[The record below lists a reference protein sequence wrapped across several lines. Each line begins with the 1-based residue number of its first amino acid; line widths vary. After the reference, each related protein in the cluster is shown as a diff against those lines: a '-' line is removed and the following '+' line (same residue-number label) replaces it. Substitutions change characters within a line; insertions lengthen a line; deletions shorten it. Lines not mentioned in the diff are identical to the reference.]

1 VSHIANKHSL
11 TLKLFP
17 DDDAVE
23 DDVAGENVD
32 DDAAD
37 AGGVAEC
44 TPADDGTANKKKD
57 GRGRTP
63 RPRFELGS
71 AHPLANDYDAVLR
84 LKTKTPMFGG
94 RSVPA
99 YPGAYPSKGTSKQQQ
114 DWVAEMNILSKYLL
128 CTFVPW
134 AAEGPVGD
142 LDFNQLAQVLKE
154 WDSSKA
160 SFTNRSRARYMRNLI
175 NKTHRHS
182 KNEITTSL
190 WRARN
195 ADWWKDID
203 KRSLPSAMVEKGD
216 RSREAQKAR
225 QLEKKL
231 KDSHALRKLASR
243 VLVPNGEKREYLQR
257 MSGMY
262 KELLGS
268 NPNGVETPR
277 PRRNKTVVF
286 EQPDDNDPR
295 AIPDLCSKFLA
306 YRKEPN
312 ALNAAAR
319 GLDGAPVDSRQP
331 GERAFIEFT
340 GRGTS
345 TPAQWKIVDH
355 IVNTVN
361 KDTGRM
367 EPTYTFL
374 NAGAGVGKSFIG
386 RKCNEA
392 FAARGQTVINMCPT
406 GAGAC
411 QMTEGHTFHS
421 IMHPGYGKTLSPAQL
436 IRLRNTL
443 PMHLALV
450 IVDEVS
456 MLASDHLVILDAR
469 LRQLYDSQ
477 KVFGGISVLLLG
489 DLVSS
494 YIVSFPTCS
503 PLCAISPLI
512 SQSQCLFQ
520 PLTNVD

>member
-1 VSHIANKHSL
+1 
-11 TLKLFP
+11 
-17 DDDAVE
+17 
-23 DDVAGENVD
+23 
-32 DDAAD
+32 
-37 AGGVAEC
+37 
-44 TPADDGTANKKKD
+44 
-57 GRGRTP
+57 
-63 RPRFELGS
+63 
-71 AHPLANDYDAVLR
+71 
-84 LKTKTPMFGG
+84 MFGG

-114 DWVAEMNILSKYLL
+114 DWVVEMNILSKYLL
-128 CTFVPW
+128 CTFLPW
-134 AAEGPVGD
+134 AADGPVGD
-142 LDFNQLAQVLKE
+142 LDFKQLAQVLKE

-160 SFTNRSRARYMRNLI
+160 SFVNQSRARYMRNLI

-182 KNEITTSL
+182 KNEVTTSL

-203 KRSLPSAMVEKGD
+203 KNSLPRAMVEKGD

-225 QLEKKL
+225 QMEKRV
-231 KDSHALRKLASR
+231 KDSLALRRLASR
-243 VLVPNGEKREYLQR
+243 VLVPNGEKREYLQTLK
-257 MSGMY
+257 SKY
-262 KELLGS
+262 KQLLGS
-268 NPNGVETPR
+268 NPNGIQASR
-277 PRRNKTVVF
+277 LRRKQTVVF
-286 EQPDDNDPR
+286 EQPDDNDPH
-295 AIPDLCSKFLA
+295 AMSDLCSKFLA
-306 YRKEPN
+306 YKKEPKV
-312 ALNAAAR
+312 LKAAAR
-319 GLDGAPVDSRQP
+319 GLNGTPVDSRQP

-340 GRGTS
+340 ERGTS
-345 TPAQWKIVDH
+345 TPAQWKIIDH

-374 NAGAGVGKSFIG
+374 NAGAGVGKSYIG

-421 IMHPGYGKTLSPAQL
+421 IMHPGYGKTLSPALL
-436 IRLRNTL
+436 IQLRNTL

-450 IVDEVS
+450 ILDEVS
-456 MLASDHLVILDAR
+456 MLASDHLVVLDAR

-489 DLVSS
+489 DLVSV
-494 YIVSFPTCS
+494 YIILFSTSS
-503 PLCAISPLI
+503 PVCDISPLI
-512 SQSQCLFQ
+512 G
-520 PLTNVD
+520 LTLNAYSNH